1 MVSRVK
7 SFHYNA
13 GDADPVSGESTT
25 PTQQTLL
32 RHRSPPSCLNFSS
45 DADISC
51 NSCISVLNHGISH
64 HRMPPT
70 TTTTIFFFNPC
81 SVSSEIHSPEAC
93 IVTDLYRLKKCWMQ
107 NASADPK
114 KIHMLKHR
122 FMFPPFLHRPFFHTH
137 TYICAPHFSPSHSF
151 SLSFQR
157 AVFPFLPTLE
167 NEWAGKWLPYC
178 AHPGAVAC
186 VWLPIGVVNE
196 LVMGQEGH
204 AARVVEAGTGQTSWA
219 RWIKHQ
225 LEKPFYTSDMF

>member
-107 NASADPK
+107 NASAVVKDPK

-137 TYICAPHFSPSHSF
+137 THIYVLPIFLHPIHFLFHFRELSSLFSPLWRMNGLVSGCHIVPI
-151 SLSFQR
+151 QAQWR
-157 AVFPFLPTLE
+157 VCGFPLE
-167 NEWAGKWLPYC
+167 
-178 AHPGAVAC
+178 
-186 VWLPIGVVNE
+186 
-196 LVMGQEGH
+196 
-204 AARVVEAGTGQTSWA
+204 
-219 RWIKHQ
+219 
-225 LEKPFYTSDMF
+225 